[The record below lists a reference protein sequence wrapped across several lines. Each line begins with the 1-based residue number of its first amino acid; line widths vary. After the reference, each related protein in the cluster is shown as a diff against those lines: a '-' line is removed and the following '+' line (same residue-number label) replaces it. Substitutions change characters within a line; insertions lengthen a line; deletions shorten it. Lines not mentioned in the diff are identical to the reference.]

1 VPVEL
6 IVQWNDITDVRK
18 IRAGHQ
24 LAIYLDQNTTSP
36 QFASTP
42 AHSTAT
48 NISLADVKKRK
59 SVAGKKGGKAH
70 KQQDTVISYYKV
82 RNGDSLWSI
91 AKKFQVSAHDIRQ
104 WNGLHNNM
112 IHPGKKLVIKQ
123 S

>member
-6 IVQWNDITDVRK
+6 IVQWNDITNVRR

-24 LAIYLDQNTTSP
+24 LALYLDQDTVSS
-36 QFASTP
+36 QVASASVP
-42 AHSTAT
+42 AAAT

-59 SVAGKKGGKAH
+59 SVADKKGKKAH
-70 KQQDTVISYYKV
+70 KQDTAISYYKV

-91 AKKFQVSAHDIRQ
+91 AKKFQVSARDIRR
-104 WNGLHNNM
+104 WNELRNNM
-112 IHPGKKLVIKQ
+112 IHPGKKLVIKE